1 LKRIV
6 AVIWFGV
13 LALPLSFAGPAA
25 AQEQQEL
32 AQPKGWV
39 AQSTLFEIKCASCH
53 GNVNAKEPA
62 PGREALL
69 KLSPEAIY
77 ASLTAGSMSA
87 QGKGLTDGQKRAI
100 AQTVGGRPVGIAAV
114 GDAKA
119 MSGRCAAN
127 PPLGDP
133 SAGAAWNGWGGD
145 PINSRFQTAQAASLT
160 SADVPRLKLK
170 WAFGFPDAAEM
181 YSQPTIVSGRV
192 FVGGD
197 TGFVYSLDAAT
208 GCVYWSFLADAGV
221 RTAPSIGPVNTEGTA
236 KYAVYFG
243 DTRSNAYAVD
253 AATGELLWK
262 RRVEE
267 HSQSRIMGAP
277 KLYKG
282 RLYVPVSSGE
292 EGTSAN
298 PTYPCCTFR
307 GSLVALD
314 ANTGKQLW
322 KTYTISE
329 PAKPTR
335 KNSVGTQL
343 YGPAGGAIWNSPT
356 IDEKRNVLYV
366 GTGDA
371 YNEPAAK
378 NTDAVLAVHL
388 DSGKILW
395 SMQDIKNDAWIVG
408 CDDKKSVG
416 NCPDELGPDYDFSVS
431 PMLRTLPNGRQILV
445 VSGKSGYVL
454 GLDPDKKGA
463 VLWKTALFEKP
474 PIYTGLVVFGGASDE
489 QAAYFALNQ
498 VGGIAA
504 VYLATGER
512 KWFTPLAPG
521 AIPGETQPRPGQSA
535 AVSAIPGVVF
545 SGGWDGRLRGVST
558 EDGHVV
564 WEYNTARD
572 YTTVNGVPAKGGSMG
587 APGPTVAGG
596 MLFVGSGYVGVSNGL
611 PGNVLLAFS
620 PQ

>member
-1 LKRIV
+1 
-6 AVIWFGV
+6 
-13 LALPLSFAGPAA
+13 
-25 AQEQQEL
+25 
-32 AQPKGWV
+32 
-39 AQSTLFEIKCASCH
+39 
-53 GNVNAKEPA
+53 
-62 PGREALL
+62 
-69 KLSPEAIY
+69 
-77 ASLTAGSMSA
+77 
-87 QGKGLTDGQKRAI
+87 
-100 AQTVGGRPVGIAAV
+100 
-114 GDAKA
+114 
-119 MSGRCAAN
+119 
-127 PPLGDP
+127 
-133 SAGAAWNGWGGD
+133 
-145 PINSRFQTAQAASLT
+145 
-160 SADVPRLKLK
+160 
-170 WAFGFPDAAEM
+170 
-181 YSQPTIVSGRV
+181 
-192 FVGGD
+192 
-197 TGFVYSLDAAT
+197 
-208 GCVYWSFLADAGV
+208 
-221 RTAPSIGPVNTEGTA
+221 
-236 KYAVYFG
+236 
-243 DTRSNAYAVD
+243 
-253 AATGELLWK
+253 
-262 RRVEE
+262 
-267 HSQSRIMGAP
+267 
-277 KLYKG
+277 
-282 RLYVPVSSGE
+282 
-292 EGTSAN
+292 
-298 PTYPCCTFR
+298 
-307 GSLVALD
+307 
-314 ANTGKQLW
+314 
-322 KTYTISE
+322 
-329 PAKPTR
+329 
-335 KNSVGTQL
+335 
-343 YGPAGGAIWNSPT
+343 
-356 IDEKRNVLYV
+356 
-366 GTGDA
+366 
-371 YNEPAAK
+371 
-378 NTDAVLAVHL
+378 
-388 DSGKILW
+388 
-395 SMQDIKNDAWIVG
+395 VG

-572 YTTVNGVPAKGGSMG
+572 YTTVNGVPANGGSMG